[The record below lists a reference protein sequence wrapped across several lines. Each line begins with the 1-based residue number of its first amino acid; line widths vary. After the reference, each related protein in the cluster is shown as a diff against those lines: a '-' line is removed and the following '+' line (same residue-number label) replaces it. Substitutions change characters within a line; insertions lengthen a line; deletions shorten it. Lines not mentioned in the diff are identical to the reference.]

1 MNPKM
6 LGKIMAFLCSV
17 PPDSNLRL
25 MLQLA
30 LAVSVPDEKYES
42 LLLPMLGE
50 QDLSEL
56 LEKDNLLASLLE
68 ADGHL
73 EEAEKNMLLEAME
86 KVGLVVPMKMQ
97 MLDVLT
103 QELSVHLVD
112 ELEEIQNSS
121 SVAGKT
127 LLWSNQ

>member
-1 MNPKM
+1 MDSKT

-30 LAVSVPDEKYES
+30 LAVSVPDEKYEK
-42 LLLPMLGE
+42 LLLPMQGDK
-50 QDLSEL
+50 DLSEL
-56 LEKDNLLASLLE
+56 LQKDNLLASLLE

-97 MLDVLT
+97 LLDVLT
-103 QELSVHLVD
+103 QELSAYLVD
-112 ELEEIQNSS
+112 ELEELKTSGL
-121 SVAGKT
+121 VAGKP
-127 LLWSNQ
+127 LLWSKQ

>member
-1 MNPKM
+1 
-6 LGKIMAFLCSV
+6 MAFLCSV

>member
-1 MNPKM
+1 
-6 LGKIMAFLCSV
+6 MAFLCSV

-30 LAVSVPDEKYES
+30 LAVSVPDEKYEK
-42 LLLPMLGE
+42 LLLPMQGDK
-50 QDLSEL
+50 DLSEL
-56 LEKDNLLASLLE
+56 LEKDNLLANLLE
-68 ADGHL
+68 ADGNL

-86 KVGLVVPMKMQ
+86 QVGLVVPMKMQ

-103 QELSVHLVD
+103 QELSAHLVD
-112 ELEEIQNSS
+112 ELEEIQNLG
-121 SVAGKT
+121 SVGGKA

>member
-1 MNPKM
+1 
-6 LGKIMAFLCSV
+6 MAFLCSV

-30 LAVSVPDEKYES
+30 LAVTVPDEKYEK
-42 LLLPMLGE
+42 LLLPMQGDK
-50 QDLSEL
+50 DLSEL
-56 LEKDNLLASLLE
+56 LQKDNLLASLLE

-97 MLDVLT
+97 LLDVLT
-103 QELSVHLVD
+103 QELSAYLVD
-112 ELEEIQNSS
+112 ELEELKNSGL
-121 SVAGKT
+121 VAGKP

>member
-1 MNPKM
+1 
-6 LGKIMAFLCSV
+6 MAFLCSV

-30 LAVSVPDEKYES
+30 LAVSVPDEKYEK
-42 LLLPMLGE
+42 LLVPMQGT
-50 QDLSEL
+50 QDLSDL

-103 QELSVHLVD
+103 QELSDHLVD
-112 ELEEIQNSS
+112 ELEEIKNSG
-121 SVAGKT
+121 SVAGKP
-127 LLWSNQ
+127 LFWSNQ

>member
-1 MNPKM
+1 MNPKT

-30 LAVSVPDEKYES
+30 LAVSVPDEKYEK
-42 LLLPMLGE
+42 LLIPMQGDK
-50 QDLSEL
+50 DLSEL

-68 ADGHL
+68 ADGNL

-103 QELSVHLVD
+103 QELSDHLVD
-112 ELEEIQNSS
+112 ELEEIKNSG
-121 SVAGKT
+121 SVAGKP
-127 LLWSNQ
+127 LFWSNQ

>member
-1 MNPKM
+1 
-6 LGKIMAFLCSV
+6 MAFLCSV

-30 LAVSVPDEKYES
+30 LAVSVPDEKYEK
-42 LLLPMLGE
+42 LLIPMQGDK
-50 QDLSEL
+50 DLSEL

-68 ADGHL
+68 ADGNL

-103 QELSVHLVD
+103 QELSDHLVD
-112 ELEEIQNSS
+112 ELEEIKNSG
-121 SVAGKT
+121 SVAGKP
-127 LLWSNQ
+127 LFWSNQ

>member
-30 LAVSVPDEKYES
+30 LAVSVPDEKYEK
-42 LLLPMLGE
+42 LLVPMQGT

-86 KVGLVVPMKMQ
+86 QVGLVVPMKMQ

-103 QELSVHLVD
+103 QELSAHLVD
-112 ELEEIQNSS
+112 ELEEIQNLG
-121 SVAGKT
+121 SVGGKA

>member
-1 MNPKM
+1 
-6 LGKIMAFLCSV
+6 MAFLCSV

-30 LAVSVPDEKYES
+30 LAVSIPDEKYEK
-42 LLLPMLGE
+42 LLLPMQGDK
-50 QDLSEL
+50 DLSEL
-56 LEKDNLLASLLE
+56 LEKENLLASLLE

-86 KVGLVVPMKMQ
+86 KVGLVIPMKIQ

-103 QELSVHLVD
+103 QELSVNLVN
-112 ELEEIQNSS
+112 EIEEIKSS
-121 SVAGKT
+121 DSVGGKH
-127 LLWSNQ
+127 LLWSK